1 MHALIEEH
9 GLRGQLRW
17 VKAEK
22 NRVRNGELV
31 RAAFDCLLFFRVQ
44 FGGAAPG
51 RCRVNFLTTAAS
63 PPAPQYRY
71 VADSRGAFVQPAL
84 YVSSAASLV
93 G

>member
-9 GLRGQLRW
+9 GLGGQLRW

-31 RAAFDCLLFFRVQ
+31 SASFDCLLFFRIQ

-51 RCRVNFLTTAAS
+51 CRVNFLIVATSS
-63 PPAPQYRY
+63 PPRSTAT
-71 VADSRGAFVQPAL
+71 
-84 YVSSAASLV
+84 
-93 G
+93 